1 MEQTVP
7 GCPRLSVSLKSVCY
21 SGDRAGSIGMS
32 HQGLDATVYSAAAL
46 TRPVLVPK
54 ADFPQ
59 HGARWGFCA
68 RLQTAG
74 IPVYVMA

>member
-1 MEQTVP
+1 
-7 GCPRLSVSLKSVCY
+7 
-21 SGDRAGSIGMS
+21 MS